1 MRRLF
6 SALAPSIAAGR
17 NLLMGGFLNA
27 AGLGFAIYVGVILL
41 PGIRGTPAMLQSV
54 RAGDISIGE
63 ASGGGLVIAVPVML
77 LGLLVFARH
86 GAMTV
91 LTHFRAALMF
101 LWAFTCLVLVL
112 TVPFGDHPDAFSQLA
127 QYLVTLGGFVLC
139 MCFWQAPARDVD
151 NALAMAFAAIA
162 AGLIV
167 AAVVQGFHD
176 YRWVGL
182 IHPNHY
188 ARYAYIAL
196 VLHSILTRRVSLL
209 VFLPCFAASY
219 IVSARTVMIGIVVF
233 YLGYLCCTARGI
245 PIGRKARNA
254 ILRLLA
260 GVLIALPVICAVV
273 LRFID
278 SERLLERLTN
288 DLAVF
293 DTERGVFSGFTGRS
307 ESWNAFFDSMDQ
319 FVFYGYGFRSSRYNM
334 HTVHS
339 GILSYFMDFGLL
351 LGGLLLTVIV
361 LRTVYLIWSG
371 LKLPDQR
378 SLICGLALASTLLIQ
393 CFEPDNFNI
402 GFIGA
407 FFFMMILGY
416 ARPPLHRAAVRKLVW
431 RATDPVPPT
440 VTPALSGSARDNA
453 GPMRPYRN
461 PQRRQFSI
469 SESTKVS

>member
-1 MRRLF
+1 M
-6 SALAPSIAAGR
+6 
-17 NLLMGGFLNA
+17 
-27 AGLGFAIYVGVILL
+27 
-41 PGIRGTPAMLQSV
+41 
-54 RAGDISIGE
+54 
-63 ASGGGLVIAVPVML
+63 
-77 LGLLVFARH
+77 
-86 GAMTV
+86 

-151 NALAMAFAAIA
+151 DALAMAFAAIA

-245 PIGRKARNA
+245 PISRKARNA

-351 LGGLLLTVIV
+351 LGGLLLCSHCAANGLSDLVGPQASGPAIAD
-361 LRTVYLIWSG
+361 LRAGACLDP
-371 LKLPDQR
+371 PDSVFRARQLQYR
-378 SLICGLALASTLLIQ
+378 LHRRILLHDDPRLRETAPAQGGRAQAGLARDGPGPADRD
-393 CFEPDNFNI
+393 P
-402 GFIGA
+402 GA
-407 FFFMMILGY
+407 I
-416 ARPPLHRAAVRKLVW
+416 RQRA
-431 RATDPVPPT
+431 
-440 VTPALSGSARDNA
+440 
-453 GPMRPYRN
+453 
-461 PQRRQFSI
+461 
-469 SESTKVS
+469 